1 MSAQY
6 VRHTFLLH
14 PADRL
19 LLGRLCKDD
28 ERSHSATIRVLIRKE
43 ADRRGW
49 SDTDWTVTIK
59 DESDTS
65 KES

>member
-49 SDTDWTVTIK
+49 SDTDYLKAVTRGDDDP
-59 DESDTS
+59 DE
-65 KES
+65 